1 MNCSGIKTLWLVLI
15 VLVAMMPVCA
25 QENGKSAPAA
35 TSQSEDTL
43 ALNSLVRFEGKSV
56 VHLKNGRSQ
65 EFHIAMRSVGV
76 HGKARID
83 RFPEQGFLIVNLH
96 SGKVTTVIDGK
107 EEHRK
112 GGDFWVVPAGSH
124 MSVQV
129 ESESALL
136 QTVAIQK

>member
-1 MNCSGIKTLWLVLI
+1 MNCSGVKTFWLVLVI
-15 VLVAMMPVCA
+15 LVAVMPVCA
-25 QENGKSAPAA
+25 QENGKSAPVA
-35 TSQSEDTL
+35 TSQSEATL
-43 ALNSLVRFEGKSV
+43 ALNSLARFEGKGV
-56 VHLKNGRSQ
+56 VHLKNGRSY
-65 EFHIAMRSVGV
+65 ELHLALRSVGI
-76 HGKARID
+76 HGKTRIE

-96 SGKVTTVIDGK
+96 SGRVVTVIDGK